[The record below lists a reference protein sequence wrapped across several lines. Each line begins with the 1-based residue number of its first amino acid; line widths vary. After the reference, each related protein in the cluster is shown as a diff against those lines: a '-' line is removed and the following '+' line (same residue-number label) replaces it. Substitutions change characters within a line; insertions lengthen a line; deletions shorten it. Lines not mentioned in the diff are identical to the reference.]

1 MNELDV
7 VPLEEIWFERG
18 GVRLHAVAA
27 GPKRGPVAI
36 LLHGFPEF
44 WYSWHKQIEP
54 LARAGYRVV
63 VPDQRGYNLSDKPR
77 SIQAYA
83 MPELVSDVTGIID
96 QLGRERVYLAGHD
109 WGAAVAWAT
118 ALYHPQRLKKLAILN
133 VPHPAVMLRALRRK
147 PRQMVRSWYIAFF
160 QLPRLPEQFFWRNNF
175 RGGVASLVGSS
186 LPGTFSAEDL
196 ERYREA
202 WSRPGAVT
210 AMINWYRAFRRHRPK
225 LTNAHICVPTRILWG
240 KRDRFLLPQMAQESV
255 SYCDAA
261 ELTYF
266 PDNTHWLQHERPDA
280 VTAALLSWFC

>member
-1 MNELDV
+1 MTELDA
-7 VPLEEIWFERG
+7 VPLEELWFERG
-18 GVRLHAVAA
+18 SVRLHAMAA
-27 GPKRGPVAI
+27 GSKSDPVAI

-63 VPDQRGYNLSDKPR
+63 VPDQRGYNLSDKPP

-83 MPELVSDVTGIID
+83 MPELVSDVEGIID
-96 QLGRERVYLAGHD
+96 QLGQEQVYLAGHD

-118 ALYHPQRLKKLAILN
+118 AQYHPQRLIKLAILN
-133 VPHPAVMLRALRRK
+133 VPHPAVMLRALQRK
-147 PRQMVRSWYIAFF
+147 PRQMLRSWYIAFF
-160 QLPRLPEQFFWRNNF
+160 QLPRLPEQFFSRNNF
-175 RGGVASLVGSS
+175 RVGVASLVGSS

-202 WSRPGAVT
+202 WSRPGTVT
-210 AMINWYRAFRRHRPK
+210 AMINWYRSFRRHRPK
-225 LTNAHICVPTRILWG
+225 LANAHIRVPTRILWG
-240 KRDRFLLPQMAQESV
+240 KLDRFLLPEMAEESV

-266 PDNTHWLQHERPDA
+266 PDNTHWLQHECPDA